1 MPKFLPKPQGCAS
14 GCAWCLQDHQ
24 AEAEVQQLQLV
35 LEALGRRR
43 RAVQRATPHFRFV
56 AVFAFFRGS
65 PLSCFCPSLWCPG
78 LTAARN
84 PAVNGLCLFPYH
96 TLKFLNASV
105 CMCWIASWWRCARPM
120 PVGNLHFVGCL
131 AAWPLVHPL
140 PRACGCACSCAQD
153 FAKYFIVWC
162 VLGPVCP
169 TVRSPA
175 PVCVSQIGGPS
186 PVAAAPPP
194 AVTTPALVSD
204 PGSATAASAT
214 AGTGAGAHAGVGRG
228 HVDAAARTVAGGAY

>member
-1 MPKFLPKPQGCAS
+1 MLARKKMEGVEELEDAQVP
-14 GCAWCLQDHQ
+14 
-24 AEAEVQQLQLV
+24 AEATRVRKRV
-35 LEALGRRR
+35 RVVSPGPSSGSGSAAAAAGFGS
-43 RAVQRATPHFRFV
+43 AGAATKGGAEGDTPLSVRGSFC
-56 AVFAFFRGS
+56 FFRGS
-65 PLSCFCPSLWCPG
+65 PLSCFCPSLCPG

-120 PVGNLHFVGCL
+120 SVGNLHFAGCL

-186 PVAAAPPP
+186 PI
-194 AVTTPALVSD
+194 T
-204 PGSATAASAT
+204 ATSFLA
-214 AGTGAGAHAGVGRG
+214 
-228 HVDAAARTVAGGAY
+228 